1 MPAATHHLHHAE
13 HFDQPVP
20 KSSIT
25 ALVRHL
31 IARSEEH
38 RAAIKHGAAFF
49 SGPLLD
55 DPHWLGDVLRYLPAD
70 FRFDGSLFLIAGYD
84 IGVALAPH
92 ASLNAEHQHF
102 DGHPRE
108 LLYYAIHELHHV
120 GFMTYAPPPR
130 MAYLKTCADLLRLV
144 DYSTTLEG
152 EDESE
157 FRTHAHP
164 EEAAPGIRVR

>member
-1 MPAATHHLHHAE
+1 MNAHPSLTHKRELISSDDPLRIHDLSFDARFAHGVVDYLEAPDDATVERLAQMPAATHLLHHAE

-92 ASLNAEHQHF
+92 ASLNAAHQHF
-102 DGHPRE
+102 DDI
-108 LLYYAIHELHHV
+108 LASS
-120 GFMTYAPPPR
+120 
-130 MAYLKTCADLLRLV
+130 
-144 DYSTTLEG
+144 STTR
-152 EDESE
+152 SMSC
-157 FRTHAHP
+157 TTSAS
-164 EEAAPGIRVR
+164 